1 MDAGDERA
9 ARTAMSTG
17 TGDGMRI
24 GVDVG
29 GTFTD
34 IVAVDGDGRLATAK
48 APSTPE
54 DQSIGVVAGLA
65 HLAGELGLSL
75 AELLGRTTLFI
86 HGTTVATNQLI
97 ERKGAR
103 VGLITTAGFRDLL
116 ELREGTKSDRYN
128 LREPFPQPLIPRPLR
143 VEVTERV
150 RWDGTVEAPLDEA
163 GVQRAVAALRA
174 QEVEAIVVGFLNAHR
189 NAAHE
194 LRVREIIASGAWRPY
209 VSLSHEV
216 LNREGEYDR
225 FSTATVNAYVGP
237 GLGRYLDRL
246 RNRLAESGLRVP
258 VMVMQSTGGAL
269 PIDQAVQHG
278 VGAITSGPAGG
289 SMAGALLARLTAT
302 PRLVTC
308 DIGGTSTDICI
319 IDGALPL
326 ERRQTEFRDVK
337 VAIPALDITALGAG
351 GGSIAKIDAAGILE
365 LGPESAGAQPG
376 PACYGR
382 GGTLPTLSDANV
394 VLGLIAPDTF
404 LGGRMRLSREKAVA
418 AIETHVAKP
427 LGLPVEEAA
436 LAITTL
442 ANTRVAE
449 GIRACT
455 VRRGFDPRDFAL
467 VSFGGAGGVHADA
480 VARELLI
487 PKAIIPREAS
497 VLSALGFLSSDV
509 RHDFAHSLGKPIPA
523 LAPAD
528 LAAIFAELEARGRA
542 LLRSEGFPEEGIRA
556 VRLLDCRY
564 HRQIFSVEVR
574 AEPEDLA
581 ADSLGWLEGKFEQAY
596 ERLYHHVHREV
607 PGFVDTCRV
616 AMFGKLPPLDLPR
629 DPAGG
634 ADPAAARRG
643 ARQIYLGS
651 WMAADV
657 YWFDDLRHGMRVAG
671 PALIDSASTSVLVNP
686 GSVATID
693 AFGSLI
699 IGRESGA

>member
-1 MDAGDERA
+1 
-9 ARTAMSTG
+9 
-17 TGDGMRI
+17 MRI

-34 IVAVDGDGRLATAK
+34 IVAVEAGGRLHVAK
-48 APSTPE
+48 TPSTPE
-54 DQSIGVVAGLA
+54 DQSVGVVQGLGQ
-65 HLAGELGLSL
+65 LAEACGLSL
-75 AELLGRTTLFI
+75 QALLRVTTLFI
-86 HGTTVATNQLI
+86 HGTTVATNALI

-116 ELREGTKSDRYN
+116 ELREGTKADRYD

-143 VEVTERV
+143 VEVRERV
-150 RWDGTVEAPLDEA
+150 RWDGKVEQPLDEA
-163 GVQRAVAALRA
+163 DVQVAIAALRERA
-174 QEVEAIVVGFLNAHR
+174 VDAVVVGFLNAHR
-189 NAAHE
+189 NNAHE
-194 LRVREIIASGAWRPY
+194 RRVRAIIEAGAWQPY

-237 GLGRYLDRL
+237 GLGRYLERL
-246 RNRLAESGLRVP
+246 RSRLAEAGLGVP

-269 PIDQAVQHG
+269 PIDQAVRHG

-289 SMAGALLARLTAT
+289 SMAGALFARLTET

-308 DIGGTSTDICI
+308 DIGGTSTDICLI
-319 IDGALPL
+319 EGALPL
-326 ERRQTEFRDVK
+326 ERRQTEFRDIK

-351 GGSIAKIDAAGILE
+351 GGSIAKIDASGILE

-394 VLGLIAPDTF
+394 VLGLISPETF
-404 LGGRMRLSREKAVA
+404 LGGRMRLSRGLATQ
-418 AIETHVAKP
+418 AIETHVAAP
-427 LGLPVEEAA
+427 LGLSVEEAA
-436 LAITTL
+436 LAIMTL
-442 ANTRVAE
+442 ANTRIAE

-455 VRRGFDPRDFAL
+455 VRRGFDPRDFGL
-467 VSFGGAGGVHADA
+467 LSFGGAGGAHADA

-509 RHDFAHSLGKPIPA
+509 RHDFACTIGRAIPA
-523 LAPAD
+523 LRPAD
-528 LAAIFAELEARGRA
+528 LADAFATLEAQGRA
-542 LLRSEGFPEEGIRA
+542 LLREEGFAEQDIR
-556 VRLLDCRY
+556 VTRLLDCRY

-574 AEPEDLA
+574 AEEADLA
-581 ADSLGWLEGKFEQAY
+581 AASLDWLGRKFEAAY
-596 ERLYHHVHREV
+596 EHLYHHVHRAV

-616 AMFGKLPPLDLPR
+616 AVFGRLPPLDLPR
-629 DPAGG
+629 AARGDD
-634 ADPAAARRG
+634 DPAAAHRGTRR
-643 ARQIYLGS
+643 IYLGD
-651 WMAADV
+651 WMEADV
-657 YWFDDLRHGMRVAG
+657 FWFDALRHGMVVRG

-686 GSVATID
+686 GSVGRID
-693 AFGSLI
+693 AHGSLVI
-699 IGRESGA
+699 ARESAA

>member
-1 MDAGDERA
+1 
-9 ARTAMSTG
+9 
-17 TGDGMRI
+17 MRI

-34 IVAVDGDGRLATAK
+34 IVAVAPDGRLHVAK
-48 APSTPE
+48 APSTPQ
-54 DQSIGVVAGLA
+54 DQSLGVVQGLA
-65 HLAGELGLSL
+65 LL
-75 AELLGRTTLFI
+75 AEGLGRTLPALLDGTTLFI
-86 HGTTVATNQLI
+86 HGTTVATNTLI

-103 VGLITTAGFRDLL
+103 VGLLTTAGFRDLL
-116 ELREGTKSDRYN
+116 ELREGTKADRYN

-143 VEVTERV
+143 LEVAERIRFDGSVEL
-150 RWDGTVEAPLDEA
+150 PLDEA
-163 GVQRAVAALRA
+163 SVRDALARLRA
-174 QEVEAIVVGFLNAHR
+174 QEVEAVVIGLLNAHR
-189 NAAHE
+189 NPAHE
-194 LRVREIIASGAWRPY
+194 RRIGEIIAAGEWQPY
-209 VSLSHEV
+209 VTLSHEV

-246 RNRLAESGLRVP
+246 RTRLSEAGLRVP

-269 PIDQAVQHG
+269 PIEDAVRHG

-289 SMAGALLARLTAT
+289 SMAGALFARLADA

-326 ERRQTEFRDVK
+326 ERRQTEFRDIK

-351 GGSIAKIDAAGILE
+351 GGSIARLDAAGILE
-365 LGPESAGAQPG
+365 LGPDSAGAQPG

-382 GGTLPTLSDANV
+382 GGTRPTLSDANV

-404 LGGRMRLSREKAVA
+404 LGGRMRLSRDLA
-418 AIETHVAKP
+418 AEAIGRHVAGP

-436 LAITTL
+436 LAIMTL
-442 ANTRVAE
+442 ANTRIAE

-467 VSFGGAGGVHADA
+467 LSFGGAGGVHADA
-480 VARELLI
+480 VARELAI
-487 PKAIIPREAS
+487 PRAVIPREAS

-509 RHDFAHSLGKPIPA
+509 RHDFAQSLGRPIPD
-523 LAPAD
+523 LRPED
-528 LAAIFAELEARGRA
+528 LADVFAGLEARGRA
-542 LLRSEGFPEEGIRA
+542 LLRAEGFDDSRIRVA
-556 VRLLDCRY
+556 RLLDCRY

-574 AEPEDLA
+574 AEDADLTQPTLA
-581 ADSLGWLEGKFEQAY
+581 WLEAKFEAAY
-596 ERLYHHVHREV
+596 RHLYHHVHREV

-616 AMFGKLPPLDLPR
+616 AVFGQLPPLDLPR
-629 DPAGG
+629 DPIGA
-634 ADPAAARRG
+634 ADPAAAHRG
-643 ARQIYLGS
+643 SRPVYLGS
-651 WMAADV
+651 WMDAGV
-657 YWFDDLRHGMRVAG
+657 YWFDALRHGMRVPG

-686 GSVATID
+686 GSVAGID
-693 AFGSLI
+693 AFGSLV
-699 IGRESGA
+699 IGRENAA